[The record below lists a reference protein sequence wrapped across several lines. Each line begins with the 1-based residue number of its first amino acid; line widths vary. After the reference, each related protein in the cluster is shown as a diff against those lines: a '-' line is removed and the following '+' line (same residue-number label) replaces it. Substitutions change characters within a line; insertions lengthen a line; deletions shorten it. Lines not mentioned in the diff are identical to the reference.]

1 MTHTQDA
8 LRLYE
13 LRQRVWPLLQDR
25 SRAAYR
31 ARWCQGRRSS
41 ASRVRAVPAF
51 SRRTACE
58 RSRSSS
64 SASNVL
70 MSSDCVATRRERISL
85 RRRASETRTV
95 TARLAGMQSLLG
107 KRSVE
112 GLARVVNLDPEV
124 PPFVALEQAAQLVP
138 YELEVV
144 DEHHRPA
151 VVGDRVDLPSERAGE
166 QLEAAGAWVSRHV
179 AAREPS
185 PDALAHLAPGR
196 LAVLGGKDEA

>member
-70 MSSDCVATRRERISL
+70 MSSDCVATRRTRISL

-95 TARLAGMQSLLG
+95 TARLAGMQSLLCMTI
-107 KRSVE
+107 RSWPHTGLAAEGTRATRASHLRTQEQRAVE
-112 GLARVVNLDPEV
+112 GLARIADLDPEV
-124 PPFVALEQAAQLVP
+124 PPFVAREQAAQLVP
-138 YELEVV
+138 SDLEVV
-144 DEHHRPA
+144 DENHEPA
-151 VVGDRVDLPSERAGE
+151 VAAGRVDL
-166 QLEAAGAWVSRHV
+166 
-179 AAREPS
+179 
-185 PDALAHLAPGR
+185 
-196 LAVLGGKDEA
+196 